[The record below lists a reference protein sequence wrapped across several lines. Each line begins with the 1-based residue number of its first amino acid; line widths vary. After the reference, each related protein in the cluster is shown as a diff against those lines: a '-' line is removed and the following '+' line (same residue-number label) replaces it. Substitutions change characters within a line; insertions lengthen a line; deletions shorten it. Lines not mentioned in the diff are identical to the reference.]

1 MEGQDKLVVDLKKK
15 HDEVYTL
22 TVKNKSG
29 EPITVY
35 LKGLDRITYK
45 SNSALIQKD
54 EMLGVESLLKSLWIG
69 GDNVTKITNDFKA
82 LRSAGSTILPLLEV
96 EAGELKKN

>member
-1 MEGQDKLVVDLKKK
+1 MDIEKLKATHNCDIF
-15 HDEVYTL
+15 TL
-22 TVKNKSG
+22 TVKNKNG

-35 LKGLDRITYK
+35 LKELDRVTYK

-54 EMLGVESLLKSLWIG
+54 EMLGVSGLLSSLWVG
-69 GDNVTKITNDFKA
+69 GDDVTKIINDFKA
-82 LRSAGSTILPLLEV
+82 LRSAGATLVPLLEV

>member
-1 MEGQDKLVVDLKKK
+1 MEEQKKVVEELKGKY
-15 HDEVYTL
+15 DEVYTL
-22 TVKNKSG
+22 TVNDKAG

-35 LKGLDRITYK
+35 LKGLDRVTYK

-54 EMLGVESLLKSLWIG
+54 EMLGVEGLLKSLWIG
-69 GDNVTKITNDFKA
+69 GDDVTKITNDFKA
-82 LRSAGSTILPLLEV
+82 LRSAGATILPLLEV